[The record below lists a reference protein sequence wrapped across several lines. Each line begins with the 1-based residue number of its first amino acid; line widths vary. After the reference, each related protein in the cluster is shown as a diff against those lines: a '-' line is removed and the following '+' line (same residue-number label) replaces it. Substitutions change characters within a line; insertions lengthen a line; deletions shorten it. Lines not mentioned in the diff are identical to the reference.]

1 MTTTITIAN
10 PILHGMHPDPSWIWD
25 DDLRQIVLVTST
37 FELVP
42 GLPIYVSR
50 DMAHWKH
57 VSDAID
63 EELARRLL
71 IPFVDDSGGV
81 YAPTL
86 RRIRGKYVIAC
97 TIARINGRKA
107 IAEGCSQAELDAAQ
121 AAEGNFVLESD
132 SIDGP
137 WRGPFWIEGA
147 EGIDPDIFEDGDGNV
162 YWTQTRPAVNPQ
174 WEGQTEVWTQRIN
187 PETWTFVDDGLPAG
201 SGKTVIW
208 RGYGME
214 SVWAEAPHLYRV
226 GDYVYLMTAEGG
238 TSFEHSEMAMRIYA
252 PHGLLR
258 AFEAYER
265 EVSELGECIP
275 QVRDGER
282 CYLGTAIR
290 AFHAD
295 KKNPILTHRHLGLSE
310 PLQCVGHADL
320 LLHPELGW
328 WLVCLGVRETRG
340 KHDGELLSYLGR
352 ESFVAPVSWEH
363 NPADWKLD
371 GNGASYTH
379 EGDPGWPVTCAGL
392 GRLADEITVTTEDD
406 GITIEPRVKS
416 SLAGDVEPALVD
428 VADGSTNDV
437 VVRDERD
444 VSYRRIAKLPTL
456 MPIPMSGSLVIRQNS
471 THYAVFSMHGTD
483 VRYETVNGDDSQ
495 AGSVAALRADGTR
508 PAVLFD
514 DNRLLVIVAEGLDP
528 ADSSAFVSRG
538 QVLLSI
544 DARFL
549 STEWAGG
556 FVGCMAGFMA
566 WNLRS
571 LKGWFVTGTSED
583 HPWDGSEPE
592 G

>member
-1 MTTTITIAN
+1 MTTTIAIAN

-25 DDLRQIVLVTST
+25 DELQKIVLVTST

-42 GLPIYVSR
+42 GLPIYVSG
-50 DMAHWKH
+50 DMTHWRH

-97 TIARINGRKA
+97 TIARLNSRNAMKG
-107 IAEGCSQAELDAAQ
+107 GCSESELIRFQ
-121 AAEGNFVLESD
+121 AAEGNFILEAD
-132 SIDGP
+132 SIEGP

-147 EGIDPDIFEDGDGNV
+147 EGIDPDIFEDEDGNV
-162 YWTQTRPAVNPQ
+162 YWTQTRPAANPQ
-174 WEGQTEVWTQRIN
+174 WEGQTEVWTQRID
-187 PETWTFVDDGLPAG
+187 PKTWTLIDDGRPAG
-201 SGKTVIW
+201 AGKTIIW
-208 RGYGME
+208 RGYGVE
-214 SVWAEAPHLYRV
+214 AVWAEAPHLYRV

-252 PHGLLR
+252 PHGLLQ
-258 AFEAYER
+258 AFDAYER
-265 EVSELGECIP
+265 EVFEAGERIP

-282 CYLGTAIR
+282 CYLGTAVR

-320 LLHPELGW
+320 LLHPKLGW
-328 WLVCLGVRETRG
+328 WMVCLGVRETRG
-340 KHDGELLSYLGR
+340 ESDGELLSYLGR
-352 ESFVAPVSWEH
+352 ESFVTPVSWEH

-371 GNGASYTH
+371 GNGASATH
-379 EGDPGWPVTCAGL
+379 EGDPGWPVTCSGL
-392 GRLADEITVTTEDD
+392 GRLADEIKVSIEDD
-406 GITIEPRVKS
+406 GVVIEPRMKS
-416 SLAGDVEPALVD
+416 SSADDMEPDLVD
-428 VADGSTNDV
+428 VADGSANDV
-437 VVRDERD
+437 AVRDEHE

-456 MPIPMSGSLVIRQNS
+456 MPIPASGSLVVRQNS
-471 THYAVFSMHGTD
+471 THYAVFSMRGAD
-483 VRYETVNGDDSQ
+483 VRYKTVDGDDSQ
-495 AGSVAALRADGTR
+495 SGSISVIRTGSAHS
-508 PAVLFD
+508 AVLFD
-514 DNRLLVIVAEGLDP
+514 DNRLSIIMAEGLNP
-528 ADSSAFVSRG
+528 ADSADFVRRG
-538 QVLLSI
+538 RVLLSV

-566 WNLRS
+566 
-571 LKGWFVTGTSED
+571 
-583 HPWDGSEPE
+583 
-592 G
+592 